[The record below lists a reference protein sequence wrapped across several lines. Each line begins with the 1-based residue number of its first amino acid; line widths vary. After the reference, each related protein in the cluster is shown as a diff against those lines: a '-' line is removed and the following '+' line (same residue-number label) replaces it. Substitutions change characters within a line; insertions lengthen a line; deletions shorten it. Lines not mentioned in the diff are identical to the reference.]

1 MPSAI
6 FVQRARLPTGHG
18 IKPIHHWLLAD
29 NSARLTL
36 PPYYASCHQGLQYY
50 SP

>member
-6 FVQRARLPTGHG
+6 FVRHFRLSTGHD
-18 IKPIHHWLLAD
+18 IKPLHHWLLAD
-29 NSARLTL
+29 NSARLTP
-36 PPYYASCHQGLQYY
+36 PPYYASYHQGLQYG